1 MKYLLS
7 FLICSSALAAP
18 PAFVERTE
26 RQCSTIDA
34 RTANPA
40 LAEHWATPRDQD
52 GVGWC
57 YAYAA
62 SEVLTAATGTPVSAA
77 DLSYSYNR
85 SIENNFFTSLM
96 YDVFSPTNEDYY
108 EGGFVGSALK
118 RARRDGMCPES
129 RLPSQ
134 SFQMSWTGDQLREIL
149 RGVQILRDQISEK
162 SMTKQ
167 NFVDCVDCQARVRS
181 ATFQSFFPDVKAEDI
196 FDAISTNK
204 NKELNSVLYTL
215 AQEQCQDQ
223 RTTPSPQLKFKN
235 MKRKSN
241 GAHNTFPTMDR
252 ILAAGGVVAISGPSK
267 MYDKDMSGGHATTI
281 VARSFRD
288 GKCKYFVRNSW
299 GRGCYGYNDPSFTSN
314 DCDAAAGGI
323 WMNEEHLKTHVRE
336 IDYAEMDN

>member
-1 MKYLLS
+1 MKYLLAI
-7 FLICSSALAAP
+7 FLTSPAFAAP
-18 PAFVERTE
+18 PAFVERSE
-26 RQCSTIDA
+26 QQCSTIDA

-52 GVGWC
+52 SVGWC
-57 YAYAA
+57 YAFAA

-85 SIENNFFTSLM
+85 SIENNFFSSLL
-96 YDVFSPTNEDYY
+96 YDVFVPSDEDFY
-108 EGGFVGSALK
+108 EGGYVGSALK

-134 SFQMSWTGDQLREIL
+134 SNMVSWMGGQLRDIL
-149 RGVQILRDQISEK
+149 RSVQALRDQISAG

-167 NFVDCVDCQARVRS
+167 KFVDCVDCQALVRDS
-181 ATFQSFFPDVKAEDI
+181 TFQTFFPGVQAEDI
-196 FDAISTNK
+196 FDAISVNE
-204 NKELNSVLYTL
+204 NKELNSVLYAL
-215 AQEQCQDQ
+215 AQGQCQGQ
-223 RTTPSPQLKFKN
+223 RTTPNPELKFRR

-252 ILAAGGVVAISGPSK
+252 ILTAGGVVAISGPSK
-267 MYDKDMSGGHATTI
+267 MYDEALGGGHATTI
-281 VARSFRD
+281 VARSFRE

-299 GRGCYGYNDPSFTSN
+299 GRGCYGYNHPSFTAN
-314 DCDAAAGGI
+314 DCDAAAGGM
-323 WMNEEHLKTHVRE
+323 WMTEEHLKNHVRE

>member
-1 MKYLLS
+1 MKYLFAIFFS
-7 FLICSSALAAP
+7 YTALAAP

-26 RQCSTIDA
+26 QQCSDLDA

-85 SIENNFFTSLM
+85 SIENNFFSSLM

-118 RARRDGMCPES
+118 RSRRDGMCPES

-134 SFQMSWTGDQLREIL
+134 SYMMSWTGDQLREIL
-149 RGVQILRDQISEK
+149 RSVQILRDQISEK

-181 ATFQSFFPDVKAEDI
+181 ATFQSFFPDVQAEDI
-196 FDAISTNK
+196 FDAISVNK

-215 AQEQCQDQ
+215 AQEQCQGL
-223 RTTPSPQLKFKN
+223 RTTPSTQLQFKN

-267 MYDKDMSGGHATTI
+267 MYDEELKGGHATTI
-281 VARSFRD
+281 VARSFRG

-299 GRGCYGYNDPSFTSN
+299 GRGCYGYNHPSFTSA
-314 DCDAAAGGI
+314 DCDANAGGM
-323 WMNEEHLKTHVRE
+323 WMTEEHLKNHIRE
-336 IDYAEMDN
+336 IDYAEMAN

>member
-1 MKYLLS
+1 MKYLILS
-7 FLICSSALAAP
+7 LLSLSALAAP

-26 RQCSTIDA
+26 EQCSAIDA

-62 SEVLTAATGTPVSAA
+62 SEILTAATGTPVSAA

-85 SIENNFFTSLM
+85 SIENNFFSSLA
-96 YDVFSPTNEDYY
+96 YDIFSPTEEDFY

-134 SFQMSWTGDQLREIL
+134 SYVVSWSGDQFREIL
-149 RGVQILRDQISEK
+149 RTVQTMRDQISETG
-162 SMTKQ
+162 MTKQ
-167 NFVDCVDCQARVRS
+167 NFVDCVDCQARIRS
-181 ATFQSFFPDVKAEDI
+181 SNFQSFFPGVQAEDI
-196 FDAISTNK
+196 FDAMSANK

-215 AQEQCQDQ
+215 AQTECEGA
-223 RTTPSPQLKFKN
+223 RTTPSTQLRFKN

-252 ILAAGGVVAISGPSK
+252 VLASGGVVGISGPSK
-267 MYDKDMSGGHATTI
+267 MYNTELKGGHATTI
-281 VARSFRD
+281 VARAFRG

-299 GRGCYGYNDPSFTSN
+299 GRGCYGYSDPSFGPG
-314 DCDAAAGGI
+314 DCDAAAGGM
-323 WMNEEHLKTHVRE
+323 WMTEEHLKTHVRE
-336 IDYAEMDN
+336 IDYAELDN